1 MRERRVFE
9 SISNFAKANC
19 VKIKF
24 EYDCVGN
31 LTITMWRGK
40 HSISRTIDHFYF
52 MWLVDSEDSVFF
64 HLNDMLEKIMESEKY
79 E

>member
-1 MRERRVFE
+1 MKERRVFE
-9 SISNFAKANC
+9 SISNFTKANC

-31 LTITMWRGK
+31 LTITMSRGK
-40 HSISRTIDHFYF
+40 HSISRTIDHVYF
-52 MWLVDSEDSVFF
+52 MWSANSEDAVFF
-64 HLNDMLEKIMESEKY
+64 HLNAMLGKIMESEDK

>member
-1 MRERRVFE
+1 MKERRVFE
-9 SISNFAKANC
+9 SISNFTKANC

-31 LTITMWRGK
+31 LTITMSRGK

-52 MWLVDSEDSVFF
+52 MWLADSEDAVFF
-64 HLNDMLEKIMESEKY
+64 HLNAMLGKIIESEGH